1 MKRLALLAAVLAAMP
16 VLADRDD
23 GPIRARLSGLQEVPV
38 VLTNASGEFEARI
51 ANDGASITYELT
63 YSGLQGQVRQAHI
76 HVAQRN
82 VNGAIVL
89 WLCGSTQNPGPAGTQ
104 VCPQTGR
111 VSGTLVAANVQAGGA
126 QQVADLADVIDA
138 LRAGAGYVNVH
149 TDLSPGGEIRGQLGG
164 RGNSLGHGHSH

>member
-1 MKRLALLAAVLAAMP
+1 MKRLAILAACLAAFP
-16 VLADRDD
+16 AIADRDN
-23 GPIRARLSGLQEVPV
+23 GPLRAHLSGFQEVPV
-38 VLTNASGEFEARI
+38 VTTSASGEFEGRI

-63 YSGLQGQVRQAHI
+63 YSGLQGAVRQAHI
-76 HVAQRN
+76 HVAQRS

-104 VCPQTGR
+104 TCPQTGSVR
-111 VSGTLVAANVQAGGA
+111 GTLVAANVQPSGT

-149 TDLSPGGEIRGQLGG
+149 TDLSPGGEIRGQI
-164 RGNSLGHGHSH
+164 NGHGHGGR